1 MAYKIQQKNR
11 QVLVILVFVI
21 LLFSLLSISGAIP
34 HTQAQGNA
42 GKTYTLLEPLPC
54 IPTPGSNQVCDNGQV
69 KNIDLGSFFSYAF
82 NLLIALSAV
91 AAVFMMVYG
100 GFLYMTTDSWQQS
113 KAGLE
118 KFKNAIYGLLMVLA
132 AFLILKTVNP
142 KLVAIPASIT
152 IPKDVQDKINKMK
165 QSPTALFDQLNK
177 EAAQFDADIASAKS
191 NIIWDQE
198 LIAGF
203 DEDIQDIEDEI
214 MSKYPS
220 VGVFD
225 SILSL
230 DDICKDVLK
239 WADDPEMYDLCAQRA
254 QKIAARDKVTGDIGF
269 QTIKGVSDS
278 LVRKCQPTGRPEYCD
293 NLLESFGKTTRMYY
307 LNNPELFNNEEQRN
321 QSANYILYSKA
332 VIEITK
338 QQALVYQA
346 SEQDLLDFN
355 VNLLGGT
362 TYKRIDGT
370 LMTEQEA
377 LSKAQEDSYKA
388 INKIVNDYTAT
399 PNYDPEL
406 LKQLQEKKKIAEQDI
421 KNTKFHTK
429 P

>member
-1 MAYKIQQKNR
+1 
-11 QVLVILVFVI
+11 
-21 LLFSLLSISGAIP
+21 
-34 HTQAQGNA
+34 
-42 GKTYTLLEPLPC
+42 
-54 IPTPGSNQVCDNGQV
+54 
-69 KNIDLGSFFSYAF
+69 
-82 NLLIALSAV
+82 
-91 AAVFMMVYG
+91 
-100 GFLYMTTDSWQQS
+100 
-113 KAGLE
+113 
-118 KFKNAIYGLLMVLA
+118 
-132 AFLILKTVNP
+132 
-142 KLVAIPASIT
+142 
-152 IPKDVQDKINKMK
+152 
-165 QSPTALFDQLNK
+165 
-177 EAAQFDADIASAKS
+177 
-191 NIIWDQE
+191 
-198 LIAGF
+198 
-203 DEDIQDIEDEI
+203 
-214 MSKYPS
+214 
-220 VGVFD
+220 FD

-293 NLLESFGKTTRMYY
+293 NLLKSFGKTTRMYY

-355 VNLLGGT
+355 ATLLYKKFGGT
-362 TYKRIDGT
+362 
-370 LMTEQEA
+370 LTEKEI
-377 LSKAQEDSYKA
+377 LSKTLEASSKA
-388 INKIVNDYTAT
+388 IDKVVSDYAAT

-406 LKQLQEKKKIAEQDI
+406 LKQLQEKKRIANLDI